1 MAEINAQITTE
12 ALDYIKTEILE
23 KLPTNVEQLTPEN
36 VDIFI
41 DNLHVLRYFCLKKG
55 FEANI
60 NDRIDNL
67 IEIGNGLWELLDAN
81 TNTFMYLKE
90 MYRIRGLDLTSS
102 LIGQY
107 EEVTS
112 GEETLRDFILETL
125 ATYLGWKSDTIW
137 VDVAKIDHFAPSK
150 NHIRRIRDEL
160 WRIIAESENDNHV
173 NIEKASEISE
183 KMRMLLQLMVSD
195 DFPAVGR
202 VLLISNIYTLLLRL
216 ELDKMIVN
224 MQSNST
230 QQ

>member
-1 MAEINAQITTE
+1 MAEIDTQVIAE
-12 ALDYIKTEILE
+12 VLDYIKKEILA
-23 KLPTNVEQLTPEN
+23 KLPNNVEQFTPEN

-41 DNLHVLRYFCLKKG
+41 DNLHVLRYFCQKKG
-55 FEANI
+55 FETKV

-67 IEIGNGLWELLDAN
+67 IEISNGLWELLDAN

-90 MYRIRGLDLTSS
+90 MYKIRGLDLTSS

-112 GEETLRDFILETL
+112 GEETLRDFILETI

-137 VDVAKIDHFAPSK
+137 VDVAKIDHLAPPK

-160 WRIIAESENDNHV
+160 WRIIGESENGNHV

-183 KMRMLLQLMVSD
+183 KMRMLLQLMISD

-224 MQSNST
+224 IESNIG
-230 QQ
+230 